1 MSKKTITKF
10 SAFVISFALVCLTFS
25 GCFSASST
33 GKQNNRSENALT
45 DYQNPQVVGKIK
57 SGDVIESSGIA
68 VSKCQPDV
76 FWTHNDSDDDAFIY
90 AFNSKG
96 ENLGTWRVAGAKNN
110 DWEDISEFKNAAG
123 ECFLYIGDIGDNAYK
138 HEEHEIYRVREPQV
152 TGAGKSSTRKNAQNT
167 EPSETIKF
175 NYPDEKY
182 NAETLFVHPQTGD
195 IYILTKRKQNP
206 SGVYKLAA
214 NYSSDKTNT
223 VKKIAEITVPSIPN
237 GLLTGGDI
245 SPDGRRIIVCDYFDA
260 YEFILPENA
269 KDFNEIWKQK
279 PVIIHLGE
287 REVGEAVGYSADGKS
302 IFATSEN
309 ENSPLIEVKRK

>member
-10 SAFVISFALVCLTFS
+10 SSFVISFALVCLTFS
-25 GCFSASST
+25 GCFSASS
-33 GKQNNRSENALT
+33 GEKRNNQAENAQT
-45 DYQNPQVVGKIK
+45 DYQNPKVIGKIASK
-57 SGDVIESSGIA
+57 DVIESSGIA
-68 VSKCQPDV
+68 ASKCQTDV
-76 FWTHNDSDDDAFIY
+76 FWTHNDSGDDAFIY
-90 AFNSKG
+90 ALNSKG
-96 ENLGTWRVAGAKNN
+96 ENLGTWRVEGAKNN
-110 DWEDISEFKNAAG
+110 DWEDIAGFKNAAG
-123 ECFLYIGDIGDNAYK
+123 ECFLYIGDIGDNEYK
-138 HEEHEIYRVREPQV
+138 REEHEIYRVREPQV
-152 TGAGKSSTRKNAQNT
+152 TAADKSSTKKNARET

-182 NAETLFVHPQTGD
+182 NAETLFLHPQTGD

-214 NYSSDKTNT
+214 NYSPDKTNT
-223 VKKIAEITVPSIPN
+223 VKKIAEITVPSVPN

-269 KDFNEIWKQK
+269 KDFGEIWKQK

-287 REVGEAVGYSADGKS
+287 REVGEAVGYSSDGKS

-309 ENSPLIEVKRK
+309 ANSSFIEVKRK